1 MNTESNNY
9 DGWWTRDQGKDI
21 LTKRDLN
28 LIKSNK
34 KKRVWNTQGKKA
46 THKTMGKTYNIG
58 LYC

>member
-34 KKRVWNTQGKKA
+34 KKVWNTQGKKA
-46 THKTMGKTYNIG
+46 THKTMGKTYS
-58 LYC
+58 

>member
-46 THKTMGKTYNIG
+46 THKTMGKTYS
-58 LYC
+58 

>member
-21 LTKRDLN
+21 LTKRDTN

-34 KKRVWNTQGKKA
+34 KKEFGI
-46 THKTMGKTYNIG
+46 HKVKRQLIKQWEKHII
-58 LYC
+58 